1 MAEIV
6 AVAIALLA
14 LVITASLLA
23 RRISMPEPLLLVPL
37 GLLVS
42 WVPGVPELKLDP
54 NLVLHLF
61 LPLLVYATAVDVP
74 WKQFRANLRP
84 IGFLGIGLVLFTTAG
99 VAVVAH
105 AIVPGLGWPAA
116 FALGAIVSPPDEVT
130 AAAVIDRLP
139 IPRRIAVILQ
149 GEGLINDVSALTIFR
164 YSVLAAATGTF
175 SFAHAGEFFVAVLVG
190 GTLWGLLVGWG
201 TLWIRGH
208 LDDPRLETTVSLI
221 TPFAA
226 YFLPE
231 YFGATGVLST
241 AVAGL
246 VVNSQSARMIS
257 AETRLN
263 AAPLWGMIDYW
274 LNGVLFL
281 LLGLQIKSVTS
292 SVPPGRIGEYLW
304 VAAAVAATAIAL
316 RFLWVYL
323 TAYTPGVWKTV
334 GGSASAPRGNRLFF
348 ISWTGMRG
356 AISLAAALALPLVLP
371 DGRAFPA
378 RDLVIFVTFTVIVFT
393 LIVQGGTLPLLI
405 RVLGLEREGNQERER
420 AAKGEYAARIRTLE
434 AGVAH
439 MDSLV
444 AAGEIPSDVGERYRR
459 EREQRQKTFERHRKA
474 HDDGARRTQAKR
486 ELEALMEAAQAERDE
501 LLRLRSAG
509 EIDDDTLHR
518 IERDLDEQELRLQA
532 RHETLR

>member
-6 AVAIALLA
+6 ALAIALLA
-14 LVITASLLA
+14 LVILASLLA
-23 RRISMPEPLLLVPL
+23 RRASMPEPLLLVAI
-37 GLLVS
+37 GLAVS
-42 WVPGVPELKLDP
+42 WVPGVPEVKLHP
-54 NLVLHLF
+54 NLVLHVF
-61 LPLLVYATAVDVP
+61 LPLLVYATALEVP

-84 IGFLGIGLVLFTTAG
+84 IGFLGIGLVVFTTAG
-99 VAVVAH
+99 VAIVAH
-105 AIVPGLGWPAA
+105 AIVPGISWPAA

-164 YSVLAAATGTF
+164 YAVLAAATGAF
-175 SFAHAGEFFVAVLVG
+175 SFAHAGEFFVSVLVG
-190 GTLWGLLVGWG
+190 GAVWGVMVGWG
-201 TLWIRGH
+201 ALWIRGH

-226 YFLPE
+226 YFVPE

-263 AAPLWGMIDYW
+263 ATPLWGMIDYW

-281 LLGLQIKSVTS
+281 LLGLQIKAVTEA
-292 SVPPGRIGEYLW
+292 VPAGHLGEYL
-304 VAAAVAATAIAL
+304 VVSAAVAATAIAL
-316 RFLWVYL
+316 RFLWVYV
-323 TAYTPGVWKTV
+323 TAYTPGLWHTAT
-334 GGSASAPRGNRLFF
+334 GAARAPRGNRLFF

-356 AISLAAALALPLVLP
+356 AISLAAALALPHVLP
-371 DGRAFPA
+371 DGKAFPA
-378 RDLVIFVTFTVIVFT
+378 RDLIIFVTFAVIVFT
-393 LIVQGGTLPLLI
+393 LIVQGGSLPLLI
-405 RVLGLEREGNQERER
+405 RMLGLEREGNQERDKATR
-420 AAKGEYAARIRTLE
+420 SEYDARIRTLG

-439 MDSLV
+439 MDALV
-444 AAGEIPSDVGERYRR
+444 AAGEIPRDVGERYKR
-459 EREQRQKTFERHRKA
+459 EREHRQKTFERHRKA
-474 HDDGARRTQAKR
+474 HGDRDRRRQAKH
-486 ELEALMEAAQAERDE
+486 ELDALMEAAQAERDE

-532 RHETLR
+532 RQDTLR

>member
-6 AVAIALLA
+6 AIAIALLA
-14 LVITASLLA
+14 LVITASIAA
-23 RRISMPEPLLLVPL
+23 RRLALPEPLLLVPI
-37 GLLVS
+37 GLAVS
-42 WVPGVPELKLDP
+42 WVPGVPEVRLDP

-61 LPLLVYATAVDVP
+61 LPLLVYATAIDVP

-84 IGFLGIGLVLFTTAG
+84 IGFLGIGLVVFTTTG
-99 VAVVAH
+99 VAIAAH
-105 AIVPGLGWPAA
+105 AVVPELSWPAA
-116 FALGAIVSPPDEVT
+116 FALGAIVSPPDELT

-139 IPRRIAVILQ
+139 IPRRISVILQ
-149 GEGLINDVSALTIFR
+149 GEGLVNDVMALTIFR
-164 YSVLAAATGTF
+164 YAVLAAATGMF
-175 SFAHAGEFFVAVLVG
+175 SFSHAGEFFLSVLVG
-190 GTLWGLLVGWG
+190 GALWGFLVGWG
-201 TLWIRGH
+201 TLWVRGH

-231 YFGATGVLST
+231 YYGATGVLST

-257 AETRLN
+257 AGTRLN
-263 AAPLWGMIDYW
+263 AKPLWGMIDYW

-281 LLGLQIKSVTS
+281 LLGLQIKSVTET
-292 SVPPGRIGEYLW
+292 VPTGRMVEYLL
-304 VAAAVAATAIAL
+304 VSAAVAGTAIAL
-316 RFLWVYL
+316 RFLWVYV
-323 TAYTPGVWKTV
+323 TAYTPGVWRTASCT
-334 GGSASAPRGNRLFF
+334 GGAPRGNRLFF

-371 DGRAFPA
+371 DGKAFPA
-378 RDLVIFVTFTVIVFT
+378 RDLIIFVTFTVIIFT
-393 LIVQGGTLPLLI
+393 LIVQGGSLPLLI
-405 RVLGLEREGNQERER
+405 RMLGLEREGHQERDKATR
-420 AAKGEYAARIRTLE
+420 SEYDARIRTLE
-434 AGVAH
+434 AGIAH

-444 AAGEIPSDVGERYRR
+444 AGGVVPRDVGDRYRR
-459 EREQRQKTFERHRKA
+459 EREHRQKTFERHRRA
-474 HDDGARRTQAKR
+474 HADREWREIARH
-486 ELEALMEAAQAERDE
+486 ELGALMEATQAERDE

-532 RHETLR
+532 RQDTLS